1 MFLPVTLTIYW
12 LVPADLR
19 KRFFL
24 VFSFVFLAVT
34 DIVSAAGMLVLTG
47 ISCAFAVFRKRFC
60 KNKVLLLLA
69 AAGIIILYITAFV
82 FYAAYNFSRFS
93 EAGLF
98 MRFCPVGMAFFV
110 LQGIRF
116 TADVLSGKVLPDT
129 EDAAHF
135 LLFYPRLAMGPVQ
148 SYEEHSEMCRNAS
161 MNSQNI
167 GEGLS
172 CFIRGL
178 SQKVLLADV
187 IGVVFSSF
195 YGGNDREQSILMTW
209 TALLA
214 FALQFYFTVSG
225 YSRMA
230 EGIALCYGF
239 RLPESYDT
247 PVMSGSIS
255 GFGNRWNKTV
265 VNWFKGC
272 FAPLLKSES
281 WYSVLGTVFA
291 WTLMGFW
298 YRPALPV
305 VVWGIWMGL
314 WIGLH
319 YYFKKKL
326 NKIPSFIETSVFAA
340 VSFLGCAIFSAD
352 SFSNGLAHIGLL
364 IGSSGK
370 LFQEQDMYF
379 IRSGA
384 VILVISMYCASG
396 HFKRITEKIKRVP
409 VLSGISEAAGIIL
422 HTVLLILCAAALVSQ
437 HAVLV

>member
-1 MFLPVTLTIYW
+1 
-12 LVPADLR
+12 
-19 KRFFL
+19 
-24 VFSFVFLAVT
+24 
-34 DIVSAAGMLVLTG
+34 MLVLTG
-47 ISCAFAVFRKRFC
+47 VSCGFTFFRKRLC

-69 AAGIIILYITAFV
+69 AAGIILLYISAFALS
-82 FYAAYNFSRFS
+82 AAYNFSRFS

-98 MRFCPVGMAFFV
+98 LRFCPVGMAFFT

-116 TADVLSGKVLPDT
+116 TADVLSGKVSPDT
-129 EDAAHF
+129 ESAAHF

-148 SYEEHSEMCRNAS
+148 SYEEHSEMCGKAS

-178 SQKVLLADV
+178 AMKVLLADV

-195 YGGNDREQSILMTW
+195 YGGSDREQSILMTW

-214 FALQFYFTVSG
+214 FALQFFFTVAG
-225 YSRMA
+225 YSKMA

-239 RLPESYDT
+239 RLPESYST
-247 PVMSGSIS
+247 PIMSGSIS
-255 GFGNRWNKTV
+255 GFGNRWNKTI

-272 FAPLLKSES
+272 FVPLIKTES

-298 YRPALPV
+298 YRLALPAII
-305 VVWGIWMGL
+305 WGIWMGV
-314 WIGLH
+314 WMGVH
-319 YYFKKKL
+319 HYFKQKL
-326 NKIPSFIETSVFAA
+326 SKIPSFIETSVFIV
-340 VSFLGCAIFSAD
+340 VSFLGWAMFSAG
-352 SFSNGLAHIGLL
+352 SISAGLNHIGSM

-379 IRSGA
+379 IRSGGI
-384 VILVISMYCASG
+384 ILVISMYCASG
-396 HFKRITEKIKRVP
+396 HFQRITQRIKKIP
-409 VLSGISEAAGIIL
+409 VLSGISGAAGIIL
-422 HTVLLILCAAALVSQ
+422 HMVLLILCAAALVSQ
-437 HAVLV
+437 HSVLM